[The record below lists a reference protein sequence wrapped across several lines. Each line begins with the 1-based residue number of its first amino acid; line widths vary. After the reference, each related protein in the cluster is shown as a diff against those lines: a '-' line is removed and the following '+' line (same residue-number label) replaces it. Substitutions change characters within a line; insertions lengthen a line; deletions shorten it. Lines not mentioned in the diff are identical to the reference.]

1 MCPSSQRNSVLMES
15 SALEI
20 VTKLCDSDFTRKA
33 KAADFIGQ
41 TWDTFVENGAGDGKD
56 KVSPAPVYLA
66 LSKVL
71 SDFRPYSG
79 IFLGTRC

>member
-1 MCPSSQRNSVLMES
+1 MES

-20 VTKLCDSDFTRKA
+20 ATKLCDSDFTRKA

-56 KVSPAPVYLA
+56 KVSPASV
-66 LSKVL
+66 
-71 SDFRPYSG
+71 
-79 IFLGTRC
+79 